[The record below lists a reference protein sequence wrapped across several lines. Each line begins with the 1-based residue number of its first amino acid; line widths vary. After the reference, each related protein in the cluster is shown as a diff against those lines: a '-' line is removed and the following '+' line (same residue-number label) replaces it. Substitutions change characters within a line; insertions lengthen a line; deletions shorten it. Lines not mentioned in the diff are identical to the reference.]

1 MCGVIVVDAGR
12 SHSTNLG
19 RDAYIMDHCLDIVMI
34 IWSFI
39 NCPTV
44 IVFPPF
50 VIFLREATS
59 ETYGPRGLFFITLL
73 LISFSFA
80 FVLRSIDLQNYN
92 HFAAIFHRRFSLSSY
107 RQGIDTPG
115 SRWGARICF
124 LVCRC
129 WTRGVGWLSFW
140 FDNLGS

>member
-1 MCGVIVVDAGR
+1 MCGVIVVDACR
-12 SHSTNLG
+12 SRSTNLG
-19 RDAYIMDHCLDIVMI
+19 RDAYIMDHRLDIVMI

-50 VIFLREATS
+50 AIFLREATS
-59 ETYGPRGLFFITLL
+59 ETYSPRGLFFIILL
-73 LISFSFA
+73 SITFSFA
-80 FVLRSIDLQNYN
+80 FVFRSIDLQNHN
-92 HFAAIFHRRFSLSSY
+92 LFAAIFHRRFHLSSY
-107 RQGIDTPG
+107 HQGIDTPW

-124 LVCRC
+124 LVCRG
-129 WTRGVGWLSFW
+129 WTRGVGWFSFW